1 MCVQCVVFGWDQVG
15 SGAPHDPHV
24 GALRGAMPIG
34 LPGVGGIHS
43 HDEIVKSMGGYG
55 ELVEDPKDLIPAIE
69 RSIKSGLP
77 SLINVLTNPDAT
89 SAATHAITAMMTPKE

>member
-1 MCVQCVVFGWDQVG
+1 
-15 SGAPHDPHV
+15 
-24 GALRGAMPIG
+24 
-34 LPGVGGIHS
+34 
-43 HDEIVKSMGGYG
+43 MGGYG